1 MNHWQSNLS
10 VLCHLAMIGI
20 PILIGAPSCSAESE
34 PAHPAQTRQ
43 ASTGEAAS
51 VFTYRVVHT
60 YPHDPGAFTQGIVY
74 EDGVLYESTG
84 LRGKSTLRRVEL
96 ETGKVLQM
104 QSLPQAY
111 FGEGIAIY
119 DRRIIQLTW
128 TARTGFIWDKE
139 TFKRLDDFRYATEGW
154 GMTQDGERLIMSD
167 GTEILRFW
175 DPETL
180 EEIGQLEVRD
190 RGRPVFWLNE
200 LEYINGEIYANI
212 WQNDRIAIISPKDGR
227 VTSWIDLTGILDAA
241 DRGPGVD
248 VLNGIAYDAEGDRL
262 FVTGKGW
269 PKLFEIELIPK

>member
-1 MNHWQSNLS
+1 MLTGS
-10 VLCHLAMIGI
+10 
-20 PILIGAPSCSAESE
+20 PSCSAESE
-34 PAHPAQTRQ
+34 TARPQQARQ
-43 ASTGEAAS
+43 SSAGEAAP

-104 QSLPQAY
+104 VSLPPAY
-111 FGEGIAIY
+111 FGEGIAVY
-119 DRRIIQLTW
+119 DQRIIQLTW
-128 TARTGFIWDKE
+128 TSRMGFVWDKK
-139 TFKRLDDFRYATEGW
+139 TLNRLDDFRYATEGW

-167 GTEILRFW
+167 GSEFLRFW

-180 EEIGQLEVRD
+180 EETGQLEVRD

-200 LEYINGEIYANI
+200 LEYIDGEIYANI
-212 WQNDRIAIISPKDGR
+212 WQSDRIAIISPADGR

-269 PKLFEIELIPK
+269 PKLFEIELVPK